1 MINLM
6 DMEKLNL
13 IMEILI
19 QVNSRIINIM
29 DKDFIN
35 TIMETAMKANL
46 KKE

>member
-1 MINLM
+1 MVKELICS
-6 DMEKLNL
+6 

-19 QVNSRIINIM
+19 QANSKIIYIM